1 MNKRWSDSDIGQAE
15 LRLEEFLPYRLTIL
29 ASRVSTSLADIY
41 KQRFGILISEW
52 RVLANLGQFAPL
64 SAAELAQYSSMDKVQ
79 ISRTVSKMV
88 RSGLITRQTDPGDNR
103 AVILRL
109 SGRGQELLEQ
119 IVPLALTWE
128 AELLS
133 DLDEQEI
140 TLLDNLLNRLRS
152 KVDRLSATAD

>member
-109 SGRGQELLEQ
+109 SDRGQELLEQ
-119 IVPLALTWE
+119 IVPLALAWE